1 MCDPECRSGLDAS
14 PARVDAVAVV
24 LRTTLAAA
32 GVGFDGVAFNA
43 FPGQGGEACMSGWG
57 CAAFPDDDGTG
68 RDGYFASEYLAGR
81 NALAGDVSLRHT
93 AADAWLLHLCAV
105 EAESYKSSA
114 IAALLRNLHLSQ
126 HMINERRA
134 VVAHF
139 LFAFVVQGYCKVL
152 RRLRLTG
159 R

>member
-1 MCDPECRSGLDAS
+1 MCDPESCSGLDAS
-14 PARVDAVAVV
+14 PALVDAVAVV

-43 FPGQGGEACMSGWG
+43 FPWKGGEACMSGWG
-57 CAAFPDDDGTG
+57 CAAFPNHDGAG
-68 RDGYFASEYLAGR
+68 RDGYFASEYFAGR
-81 NALAGDVSLRHT
+81 DALAGDVSLRHA

-126 HMINERRA
+126 HMINEGRA
-134 VVAHF
+134 VVTHF
-139 LFAFVVQGYCKVL
+139 FFAFVVQGYRKM
-152 RRLRLTG
+152 LRLLRARG
-159 R
+159 Q